1 MAAILLAIF
10 CYLCL
15 LPAIKRYRAACSQLE
30 RAAQDNAPRQAA
42 ADWAIVSAP
51 ATVSIVKKVLDS
63 LAAKAPKPKP
73 KL

>member
-1 MAAILLAIF
+1 MRLSAACHHPWA
-10 CYLCL
+10 L
-15 LPAIKRYRAACSQLE
+15 LPPAVEHWQAACSHL
-30 RAAQDNAPRQAA
+30 AAMLQDNAPRQAA
-42 ADWAIVSAP
+42 ADWDIVSAP